1 MDSTSTLA
9 EKWSACWMYPL
20 NVTSFF
26 FSVLKTP
33 LPFPSKEGGK
43 GRSCE
48 KKHTCLSYA
57 RNCVWVLKKN
67 TSFCK
72 LSWPYLRLSPIIHK
86 KTRYSIVEYLKLW
99 NLETARGF
107 RLLLPPHCVEHS
119 TPTCWNL
126 WNGSPHYCMSFAS
139 DSQHGPWVSTTN
151 SLGLW
156 HRIKPICSLWSHL
169 LLKNVLFSVCQKTI
183 TQDLNLGGW

>member
-1 MDSTSTLA
+1 MAGETKAYNINLWAARLRFRGSNTRPVLVNTISLATRRLVVSVLSLAWCSNRLHWNCTLCDSLLLSRSFISPVFKQPWLPPFFLFKYLGTDMKFDGFNINTCREMISLLDVSF
-9 EKWSACWMYPL
+9 KCHIF
-20 NVTSFF
+20 FF

-86 KTRYSIVEYLKLW
+86 K
-99 NLETARGF
+99 
-107 RLLLPPHCVEHS
+107 
-119 TPTCWNL
+119 
-126 WNGSPHYCMSFAS
+126 
-139 DSQHGPWVSTTN
+139 
-151 SLGLW
+151 
-156 HRIKPICSLWSHL
+156 
-169 LLKNVLFSVCQKTI
+169 
-183 TQDLNLGGW
+183 QDIP